1 MCGEVIWGC
10 GTGGGWWERL
20 GILGWGEGVGGHG
33 CISGVW
39 WEHGVRPALFV
50 RDSRTWDGGLAMG
63 LVAGRQ

>member
-1 MCGEVIWGC
+1 MGAFGDIGM
-10 GTGGGWWERL
+10 GGG
-20 GILGWGEGVGGHG
+20 GGHG

-39 WEHGVRPALFV
+39 WEHGVRTAFV